1 MYTGRQ
7 QKQESESGVSRYF
20 VERMLVA
27 LVSFCVCVFSFLHSN
42 RLAPP
47 LLTFFVKVTLLHGS
61 LIG

>member
-7 QKQESESGVSRYF
+7 HKQESECGVSRYF

-47 LLTFFVKVTLLHGS
+47 LLTFF
-61 LIG
+61 